1 MGSMAFFRLCSYN
14 HKHIVLSYSA
24 VEAISTYYLTH
35 FTHQYW
41 LEHATGVL
49 VTSRLMY
56 TFLFHSDW
64 LLPSQLRMLDF
75 QSGLS
80 PARRASLRGN
90 LHDASVT
97 RCAMLHPHTSSY
109 GAFAMQ
115 SAGRLALRSVQIFVP
130 LHLLSMLASLAGA
143 KKQQRRPSLSKV
155 ASGLLRSV
163 MILTTNYLFP
173 YMLSCQLP
181 QTHHKVMLGMA
192 KLAPSLETFSRTVIS
207 SVRSRRLKPPP
218 SVFVAL
224 GVGCGFFRY
233 INWWRSKG
241 DGKSKL
247 AAWVASLVLFQLCS
261 HQHKHVLLSYACV
274 ETIVQ
279 LYATSSLVQS
289 TLAPTFRWLV
299 EQCASMWSRPD
310 SKLLQHSTHIFVPLH
325 GLSLC
330 LSVGMNRP
338 VSLRRTATSLARSLA
353 FMTSS
358 YMLAYSTSCLLPPHN
373 DLAMIRLTSLT
384 PFLAQYLEP
393 PPRRASIVKAVACYS
408 LLSVYFQLSAKYLVV
423 SKRTGTRLAAAL
435 FATCMTY
442 LLQHPER
449 HSRWAMEYL
458 YGPKLSTKSKDN
470 DVDADMA

>member
-1 MGSMAFFRLCSYN
+1 MQAAKVDDALR
-14 HKHIVLSYSA
+14 
-24 VEAISTYYLTH
+24 
-35 FTHQYW
+35 
-41 LEHATGVL
+41 HALQGTCG
-49 VTSRLMY
+49 
-56 TFLFHSDW
+56 
-64 LLPSQLRMLDF
+64 
-75 QSGLS
+75 
-80 PARRASLRGN
+80 
-90 LHDASVT
+90 
-97 RCAMLHPHTSSY
+97 C
-109 GAFAMQ
+109 
-115 SAGRLALRSVQIFVP
+115 LAL
-130 LHLLSMLASLAGA
+130 G
-143 KKQQRRPSLSKV
+143 
-155 ASGLLRSV
+155 
-163 MILTTNYLFP
+163 
-173 YMLSCQLP
+173 
-181 QTHHKVMLGMA
+181 
-192 KLAPSLETFSRTVIS
+192 TVIS

-233 INWWRSKG
+233 INGWRSKG

-299 EQCASMWSRPD
+299 EQCASMVVTARLVHTNLVHPEWMLPAHLAMMDHQSSLSPSRLDAIRQNLHTSATSRCASLHPNRTCATFAYATCR
-310 SKLLQHSTHIFVPLH
+310 KLLKRSAHIFVPLH

-358 YMLAYSTSCLLPPHN
+358 YMLAYSTFCLLPPHN

-423 SKRTGTRLAAAL
+423 SKRTGTRLAAVL